1 MHLYKIPLSRSIKQI
16 LMMFADSALIVV
28 ALAFSFTLLG
38 KDFFALDQRTY
49 FYLGIATV
57 LSIIIFIQ
65 IGLYRAIVL
74 YMGLQYGF
82 VVLQGVTIATVSY
95 THLTLPTILLV

>member
-1 MHLYKIPLSRSIKQI
+1 MHLYKIPLSRSLKQI
-16 LMMFADSALIVV
+16 LMMIADSALIVL

-38 KDFFALDQRTY
+38 KDFFILDERTY

-57 LSIIIFIQ
+57 LSIIIFVQ
-65 IGLYRAIVL
+65 IGLYRAILL

-82 VVLQGVTIATVSY
+82 VVLQGVTIATCLLAASY
-95 THLTLPTILLV
+95 FL